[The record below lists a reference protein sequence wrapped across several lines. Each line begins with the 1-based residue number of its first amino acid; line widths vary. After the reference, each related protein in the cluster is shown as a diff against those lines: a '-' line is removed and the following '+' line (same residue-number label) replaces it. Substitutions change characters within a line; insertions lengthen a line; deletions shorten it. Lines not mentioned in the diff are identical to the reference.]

1 MTLIIPATVIVS
13 EETNNKSN
21 DQTKLQYVTLVW
33 SMSALSQNIPWEY
46 CV

>member
-21 DQTKLQYVTLVW
+21 DQTKLQYVTLV
-33 SMSALSQNIPWEY
+33 
-46 CV
+46 